1 MGDDVSLNKNS
12 FMRNKLTRRADLKVT
27 YSLSDH

>member
-1 MGDDVSLNKNS
+1 MRDDVSLNKND
-12 FMRNKLTRRADLKVT
+12 FMRNKLAYRADLEVT